1 MNPFQLAGKFLNS
14 PFGKAAVSQGMKA
27 AVSQGMAASSNDP
40 LNKGAANLFGLPY
53 VSIPALGVMTLNAGA
68 VAPGTLE
75 DARHMGL
82 LR

>member
-1 MNPFQLAGKFLNS
+1 
-14 PFGKAAVSQGMKA
+14 
-27 AVSQGMAASSNDP
+27 MAASSNDP

-75 DARHMGL
+75 DARRMGL

>member
-14 PFGKAAVSQGMKA
+14 PFGKAAL
-27 AVSQGMAASSNDP
+27 SQGMAVFNNDP
-40 LNKGAANLFGLPY
+40 LNKGTASLFGLPY
-53 VSIPALGVMTLNAGA
+53 VTAPALGIMTLNAGS

-75 DARHMGL
+75 DARRMGV